1 VSSRYWRTD
10 IGVTEELNA
19 RFRSVVAFVIAA
31 VFTAALLRHSLHVYG
46 GISREEIREDAITA
60 LIPAV
65 SFLLIL
71 LARKRRSLGD

>member
-1 VSSRYWRTD
+1 M
-10 IGVTEELNA
+10 TEELNA
-19 RFRSVVAFVIAA
+19 RFKSVVAFVVAA
-31 VFTAALLRHSLHVYG
+31 VFAAALLRHSLHVYG

-71 LARKRRSLGD
+71 LARKRRSLSD